1 VSVIEKLFAMLC
13 LVLSA
18 SAYQLRT
25 PAAVVPRRSAVRA
38 GLFDDLIP
46 KDLKLPELPKLPD
59 DFKLPD
65 LPNPFEEESGGAKKP
80 AKSKQAWDLQIEQNV
95 KDNLGGGAPQ
105 NILPEIKME
114 MPGWLSKAF
123 SNQEFLSPPMYQ
135 AAEARASHILVKT
148 TEEALELKSQL
159 AAGADFAELAR
170 QYSTCPS
177 SAKGGDLGGF
187 GPGQMVPE
195 FDAVVFNDAV
205 KLGDVTGP
213 VQTEFG
219 SHLIVV
225 TSRKERW

>member
-1 VSVIEKLFAMLC
+1 MLC

-25 PAAVVPRRSAVRA
+25 PAAIVPRRAAAPLA

-65 LPNPFEEESGGAKKP
+65 LPNPFEEESSGASKPAESGAKP

-95 KDNLGGGAPQ
+95 KGNIGEPQ

-148 TEEALELKSQL
+148 ADEALELKAQL

-187 GPGQMVPE
+187 GPG
-195 FDAVVFNDAV
+195 
-205 KLGDVTGP
+205 
-213 VQTEFG
+213 
-219 SHLIVV
+219 
-225 TSRKERW
+225 RWFRSSMLSSSMTR